1 MLYPFLIALVWGSI
15 PIIIK
20 LYLSF
25 LPNVFIICLQSLVLL
40 FSSFIYAFV
49 FKYKDFIHG
58 INNVTYRTVFI
69 LAIVFFIASFICNIM
84 YLHILKKDTIISPL
98 IIFILT
104 PIITILISSI
114 VLNEILNIKQIFGC
128 VLVSFGIFFLVYFK
142 TDNNH
147 SVKKLL

>member
-1 MLYPFLIALVWGSI
+1 MLYPFIIALVWGSI

-25 LPNVFIICLQSLVLL
+25 LPHVCIILLQSIVL
-40 FSSFIYAFV
+40 FISSLLYVFF
-49 FKYKDFIHG
+49 FKYKDFIIG
-58 INNVTYRTVFI
+58 LGNITYKNI
-69 LAIVFFIASFICNIM
+69 LLLALVFFIASFICNIL

-104 PIITILISSI
+104 PLITIIISAI

-128 VLVSFGIFFLVYFK
+128 ILVLIGIFFLIYFK
-142 TDNNH
+142 TDNNY
-147 SVKKLL
+147 SVKNLS